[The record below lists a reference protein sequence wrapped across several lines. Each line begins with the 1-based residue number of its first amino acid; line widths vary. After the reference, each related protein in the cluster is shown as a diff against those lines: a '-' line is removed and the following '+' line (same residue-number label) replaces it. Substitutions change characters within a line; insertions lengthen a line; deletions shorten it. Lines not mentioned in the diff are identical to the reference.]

1 MYREFVVSGVRII
14 ERLRYKLHQCRL
26 YCPLD
31 QKNFEAIEREKKRA
45 YNHRILQLEH
55 GSFSPLVFSV
65 YGGSGRETEHV
76 IRTLSYKIS
85 RKRKIEYSQVVNWF
99 RTKISKELVRGAILC
114 IRGSRDWRTSV
125 YTDIDNIELA
135 EYL

>member
-1 MYREFVVSGVRII
+1 M
-14 ERLRYKLHQCRL
+14 LK
-26 YCPLD
+26 
-31 QKNFEAIEREKKRA
+31 KNFETIEKEKKRA
-45 YNHRILQLEH
+45 YNLRILKLEH

-65 YGGSGRETEHV
+65 YSGSGRETEDV
-76 IRTLSYKIS
+76 IRTLAYKIS